1 MKAIK
6 VFLLGVLYGWL
17 IKWMIDKI
25 YEEDPA
31 TNFADENILLKQRIQ
46 SLETALQSKSLES
59 QSALQIIPQPGKQ
72 SGPAQMKT
80 TKDDLKVIEGIGPA
94 TEKRLN
100 NAGIHTFAE
109 LARLKPDEL
118 QNILGNSKRLAHS
131 AGSFISQAKKLAQ

>member
-25 YEEDPA
+25 YKEAPA

-59 QSALQIIPQPGKQ
+59 QSAIQIIPQPGKRSRPVQ
-72 SGPAQMKT
+72 IIR
-80 TKDDLKVIEGIGPA
+80 DDLKVIEGIGPA

-109 LARLKPDEL
+109 LARLRPDEL

-131 AGSFISQAKKLAQ
+131 AGSFVSQAKKLAQ

>member
-25 YEEDPA
+25 YKEDPA

-59 QSALQIIPQPGKQ
+59 QSALQIIPQARKQ
-72 SGPAQMKT
+72 SRPVQIIR
-80 TKDDLKVIEGIGPA
+80 DDLKVIEGIGPA

-118 QNILGNSKRLAHS
+118 QNILGNSKRLAHG
-131 AGSFISQAKKLAQ
+131 AGSFISQAKRLAQ